1 MGFLDKSQ
9 DVIDMVLTGVGQKLL
24 SQGKLRFVYWMPF
37 DDEVD
42 YDPYVAASGS
52 MTVAEVSSSKML
64 QTENGVVR
72 EAVSGYKDI
81 NPFHL
86 DRTNVYRPLFTI
98 PQGQTVVPKIVK
110 VHRTGSATI
119 DLKMQKNVD
128 WYSKKDHR
136 GDKVSDEYV
145 DRGFSHFESSRK
157 DFEYR
162 YTPNSFPGEHPLE
175 GFKIR
180 VFSSGSSGLVEIHP
194 KHDSNDEV
202 AFKSDLK
209 LIPLQPKVLK
219 RGIKIR

>member
-1 MGFLDKSQ
+1 MGFLDKNE

-52 MTVAEVSSSKML
+52 MSVAEVTSSKVL
-64 QTENGVVR
+64 QTENGLVR

-86 DRTNVYRPLFTI
+86 DRTNVNRPLFSI
-98 PQGQTVVPKIVK
+98 PQGQTTIPKIVK

-119 DLKMQKNVD
+119 DLKLQKVVD

-136 GDKVSDEYV
+136 GDKVADEYV
-145 DRGFSHFESSRK
+145 DRGFQHFGTSEK
-157 DFEYR
+157 
-162 YTPNSFPGEHPLE
+162 SF
-175 GFKIR
+175 
-180 VFSSGSSGLVEIHP
+180 
-194 KHDSNDEV
+194 
-202 AFKSDLK
+202 
-209 LIPLQPKVLK
+209 
-219 RGIKIR
+219 